1 MNKEEI
7 YHAYEEVQE
16 MVKREFDRNLQ
27 VFGDR
32 IHCRR
37 GCSFCCYQ
45 LFEITAI
52 EAAYLAR
59 WLKMQSEDEQA
70 DLEARAKRYREARS
84 RLLEKWG
91 GNRNLVQ
98 IEGNLPGE
106 GLRLACPALGY
117 DGACRVY
124 EARPLV
130 CRKYGMPIYHPEHPE
145 RLGACELN
153 FQDGETIASDEII
166 QNQTAIHERWKEI
179 QEQSRHN
186 LPEERGRMTV
196 ADAILFDYDE
206 VLDREQ
212 GR

>member
-1 MNKEEI
+1 MTKEEI
-7 YHAYEEVQE
+7 YRAYEEVQG
-16 MVKREFDRNLQ
+16 MVKREFDRNLRL
-27 VFGDR
+27 FGDR
-32 IHCRR
+32 IQCRR
-37 GCSFCCYQ
+37 GCSSCCYQ

-59 WLKMQSEDEQA
+59 WLKTQPAEEQA
-70 DLEARAKRYREARS
+70 DLKARAERYREARA
-84 RLLEKWG
+84 RLLQNWR

-98 IEGNLPGE
+98 IEGKLPGE

-130 CRKYGMPIYHPEHPE
+130 CRKYGMPIFNPEHPD

-153 FQDGETIASDEII
+153 FQDGQTIPSDEII
-166 QNQTAIHERWKEI
+166 RNQSLIHHRWQEFR
-179 QEQSRHN
+179 EQSRSS
-186 LPEERGRMTV
+186 LPADTGPMTV

-206 VLDREQ
+206 ALDREQ
-212 GR
+212 GQ

>member
-1 MNKEEI
+1 
-7 YHAYEEVQE
+7 

-37 GCSFCCYQ
+37 GCSSCCYQ

-59 WLKMQSEDEQA
+59 WFKAQPEEEQA
-70 DLEARAKRYREARS
+70 DLKARAEGYREARA

-98 IEGNLPGE
+98 IEGKLPGE

-130 CRKYGMPIYHPEHPE
+130 CRKYGMPIFNPEYPD

-153 FQDGETIASDEII
+153 FRDGEAIPSDEIMR
-166 QNQTAIHERWKEI
+166 NQTAIHERWQEV
-179 QEQSRHN
+179 QEQSRGS
-186 LPEERGRMTV
+186 LPPGTARMTV

-206 VLDREQ
+206 ALNREQ

>member
-1 MNKEEI
+1 MNQQEL
-7 YHAYEEVQE
+7 YHAYEEVQAL
-16 MVKREFDRNLQ
+16 VKREFDRNLE
-27 VFGDR
+27 VFGER
-32 IHCRR
+32 IQCRR
-37 GCSFCCYQ
+37 GCCSCCYQ
-45 LFEITAI
+45 LFEITPV

-59 WLKMQSEDEQA
+59 WLKSLPEEEQA
-70 DLEARAKRYREARS
+70 DLRARAKRYREARA

-98 IEGNLPGE
+98 IEGKLPGE

-130 CRKYGMPIYHPEHPE
+130 CRKYGMPIYNPEHPD

-153 FQDGETIASDEII
+153 LAEGETIPAGEII
-166 QNQTAIHERWKEI
+166 RNQTEIHLRWKEL
-179 QEQSRHN
+179 QHQSSDRF
-186 LPEERGRMTV
+186 PPDTGRLTV

-206 VLDREQ
+206 VIAGEQ
-212 GR
+212 EK